1 MSVAR
6 CNAPATRMSVAIG
19 DGVQRLSTR
28 EPRSALAAGTFLGVA
43 VATEERCSF
52 SVLQRVCTPT
62 PFRGWC
68 NAQRGQKPNRPSNE
82 PRFAWRL
89 GLVVSPYVS
98 IIDKRHTASFA
109 RISRSPE
116 REGFG
121 EGGRE
126 YATDSQS
133 SAPAIG
139 CKWLSINI
147 FQMPTQRIHNP
158 LRPLSSVLIHR
169 LTQPKPPVRRR
180 SVAAAA
186 AAAGRATL
194 ARDDPSEAGKG
205 SCPKCGCFLPT
216 NTVALIH
223 GGRSLAAR
231 SGTALD
237 PAEYVAIRDAVLDDL
252 GGEAEVST
260 AMYELVCLFAAA
272 CVLCKVM
279 WRHIEAT
286 GPLTKVGRK
295 RACVD
300 LYLAASTRADRLAK
314 QIGTDRRAV
323 RATLAE
329 VMADE

>member
-1 MSVAR
+1 MVEHKYIPDA
-6 CNAPATRMSVAIG
+6 N
-19 DGVQRLSTR
+19 
-28 EPRSALAAGTFLGVA
+28 
-43 VATEERCSF
+43 
-52 SVLQRVCTPT
+52 
-62 PFRGWC
+62 
-68 NAQRGQKPNRPSNE
+68 
-82 PRFAWRL
+82 
-89 GLVVSPYVS
+89 
-98 IIDKRHTASFA
+98 
-109 RISRSPE
+109 
-116 REGFG
+116 
-121 EGGRE
+121 
-126 YATDSQS
+126 ATDSQS
-133 SAPAIG
+133 SAPAIER
-139 CKWLSINI
+139 
-147 FQMPTQRIHNP
+147 PNP
-158 LRPLSSVLIHR
+158 PSDTAETSGPE
-169 LTQPKPPVRRR
+169 TVRCR
-180 SVAAAA
+180 SRSC
-186 AAAGRATL
+186 GWEG
-194 ARDDPSEAGKG
+194 DPSEAGKG